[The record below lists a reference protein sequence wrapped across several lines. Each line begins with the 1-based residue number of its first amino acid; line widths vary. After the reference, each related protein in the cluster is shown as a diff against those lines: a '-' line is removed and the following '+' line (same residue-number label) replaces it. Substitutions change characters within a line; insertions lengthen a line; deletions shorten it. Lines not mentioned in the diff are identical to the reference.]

1 MQPRF
6 DILIVGAGHAGAHA
20 AMALRQRTYPGS
32 IAIIGEESDSP
43 YERPAL
49 SKEYLAGKK
58 PFARML
64 IRPEAF
70 WLEREIPLLLG
81 HRVIAVDPERHAV
94 MLANGS
100 SVGYGVL
107 IWATGGKPR
116 RLTCRGH
123 NLVGMHTMRSRAD
136 VDAMRTELDNVRHI
150 VIIGGGYIGLE
161 AAATLTQ
168 LGKLVTVLEAQD
180 RVLARVAAVPLS
192 RFYEAEH
199 RSHGVAIELNV
210 VVECILGLNGRVSG
224 VRLAGGIELPTTMVL
239 VGIGIVCE
247 VQPLLAAG
255 AAGSNGVDVDSVCR
269 TSLPNVFAIGD
280 CAVHDNCFANGAKLR
295 LESVQNAVDQ
305 ALVVA
310 KAITGQFEPYRA
322 VPWFWSNQFDLR
334 LQTVGLSIGF
344 DSVTVRGDPASRR
357 FSVTYGRAGKL
368 IAVDCVNATKEYLR
382 ARSLLA
388 SSPLPPLELTDEEAS
403 AVN

>member
-1 MQPRF
+1 VQPRY
-6 DILIVGAGHAGAHA
+6 DVLIVGAGHAGAHA
-20 AMALRQRTYPGS
+20 AIALRQKMYPGS
-32 IAIIGEESDSP
+32 IAIIGEESELP

-70 WLEREIPLLLG
+70 WLERQIALLLG
-81 HRVIAVDPERHAV
+81 HSVVAVDPERHAV
-94 MLANGS
+94 MLADGS

-123 NLVGMHTMRSRAD
+123 DLVGMHTMRSRAD
-136 VDAMRTELDNVRHI
+136 LDAMRAELNNVRHVVI
-150 VIIGGGYIGLE
+150 VGGGYIGLE

-168 LGKLVTVLEAQD
+168 LGKQVTILEAQD

-224 VRLAGGIELPTTMVL
+224 VRLAGGIDLPTTMVL
-239 VGIGIVCE
+239 VGIGIMCE
-247 VQPLLAAG
+247 VQPLLAVG

-269 TSLPNVFAIGD
+269 TSLSDVFAIGD
-280 CAVHDNCFANGAKLR
+280 CAAHENPFANGARVR

-310 KAITGQFEPYRA
+310 KALTGHVEPYRA

-334 LQTVGLSIGF
+334 LQTVGLCTGY
-344 DSVTVRGDPASRR
+344 DSVTVRGDPASRS
-357 FSVTYGRAGKL
+357 FSVAYGRAGKL
-368 IAVDCVNATKEYLR
+368 IALDCVNATKEFLR
-382 ARSLLA
+382 ARSLLG
-388 SSPLPPLELTDEEAS
+388 SSPLPPLELMDEVS